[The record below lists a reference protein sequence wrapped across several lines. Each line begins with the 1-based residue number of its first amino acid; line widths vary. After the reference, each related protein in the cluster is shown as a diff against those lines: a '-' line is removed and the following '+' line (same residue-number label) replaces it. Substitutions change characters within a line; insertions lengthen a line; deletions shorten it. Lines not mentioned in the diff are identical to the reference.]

1 MLNAPIKRLSLA
13 LMKELFTGAYAEL
26 RSALSSLKGM
36 LRLLGVEYPKSHDVS
51 AALDKAKK
59 EVDMPGWLEEKI
71 EDLKRISFDLAM
83 KRGPA
88 FYGDERAFIPPEN
101 LYSEEDAKDAL
112 NMALIA
118 LNTAKRLLEYY
129 KK

>member
-83 KRGPA
+83 KR
-88 FYGDERAFIPPEN
+88 E
-101 LYSEEDAKDAL
+101 
-112 NMALIA
+112 
-118 LNTAKRLLEYY
+118 LLFTEMRGLSYLL
-129 KK
+129 KTSTQRKMQKMH